1 MAGERRI
8 RGSSQFAGSVAGNP
22 WSGRA
27 PAGTAAGSDDMATES
42 PEQAEDRHAMTG
54 PPGDVEDETGEA
66 GCLPFELY
74 APGWRT
80 GWGQAVRDAGPR

>member
-1 MAGERRI
+1 
-8 RGSSQFAGSVAGNP
+8 
-22 WSGRA
+22 
-27 PAGTAAGSDDMATES
+27 MATES

-54 PPGDVEDETGEA
+54 PPGDVQDETGEA

-80 GWGQAVRDAGPR
+80 GWGRAVRDAGPR

>member
-1 MAGERRI
+1 
-8 RGSSQFAGSVAGNP
+8 
-22 WSGRA
+22 
-27 PAGTAAGSDDMATES
+27 MATES

-54 PPGDVEDETGEA
+54 PPGDVEDEAVPEVETGEA

-80 GWGQAVRDAGPR
+80 GWGQAVRDAGPRSRAR